1 MPRIKM
7 FTVTALSLIVVALG
21 LALSPV
27 RAGAA
32 AADPEGYETNFP
44 GTLQVVRRVIDT
56 NGKVLEEEKDR
67 PMTGLLKQRL
77 DAAWAGDV
85 DATCARIKARIAQR
99 VADKLRPT
107 RLVNCDL
114 AESGELRARTSG
126 SNLDLKY
133 VTRGNVV
140 TFWVTTPDVCV
151 DIPIVGEVCAGAPR
165 ELDPKFTITFDTEM
179 RIRVPVEG
187 TPRPLKAAEA
197 TVLVRNAYMDSNNVT
212 GDLAGG
218 VDALIR
224 AWGGKGFFADA
235 EEEFNAERDDKID
248 DVNDSL
254 ALFDTPLVNAAKAG
268 YERMRATIDGG
279 AVVLELSKRVPALSV
294 ERPNIPL
301 CLLLAGGCDDAEAE
315 LPYGPDTCKQGYVWR
330 EAFAGD
336 TVCVTPQTRAQ
347 AAEDNAQAAARRS
360 PNGGPYGPDTCKSG
374 YVWREARPEDHV
386 CVTPE
391 TRAQT
396 ANDNAQANQR
406 RAVPR

>member
-1 MPRIKM
+1 MSRIRVI
-7 FTVTALSLIVVALG
+7 TVTALSLIVAVLG
-21 LALSPV
+21 LALSPFP
-27 RAGAA
+27 AA
-32 AADPEGYETNFP
+32 AATDPEGYETSFP

-56 NGKVLEEEKDR
+56 NGKVLEEEKDP

-77 DAAWAGDV
+77 DTAWAGDIEG
-85 DATCARIKARIAQR
+85 TCARIKARIAQR
-99 VADKLRPT
+99 VAEKMRPT

-114 AESGELRARTSG
+114 AASGELRARTSG

-140 TFWVTTPDVCV
+140 TFWVTTPDACV
-151 DIPIVGEVCAGAPR
+151 DVPFVGEVCVGAPR

-187 TPRPLKAAEA
+187 TPRPLKAEEA
-197 TVLVRNAYMDSNNVT
+197 AVLVRNAYMDSNNVT

-224 AWGGKGFFADA
+224 FWGGKGFFSDA

-248 DVNDSL
+248 DVNESL
-254 ALFDTPLVNAAKAG
+254 ALFDTPLVNAARAG
-268 YERMRATIDGG
+268 YERMRATLDSG
-279 AVVLELSKRVPALSV
+279 AVVIQLIKRVPAMVV

-301 CLLLAGGCDDAEAE
+301 CLLLADGCDDAEAE

-330 EAFAGD
+330 EAFDGD
-336 TVCVTPQTRAQ
+336 TVCVTPETRAQ
-347 AAEDNAQAAARRS
+347 AAADNAQAAARRS
-360 PNGGPYGPDTCKSG
+360 PNGGPYGPDTCRSG
-374 YVWREARPEDHV
+374 YVWREARPEDLV

-406 RAVPR
+406 RVVPR